1 MSAVIHELIGNR
13 LSCIAERGNITESQW
28 VRGGG
33 GREAIA
39 VCVLMVMVLHMQ
51 CYTLM
56 HESSY

>member
-33 GREAIA
+33 GREGGNRG
-39 VCVLMVMVLHMQ
+39 VCTNGNGVTYVVFVRVHT
-51 CYTLM
+51 YA
-56 HESSY
+56 